1 MHGFT
6 GLYHLP
12 VLGEKSVCA
21 MSGYCSAAV
30 ALKSQNFVNC
40 LQKCYQ
46 RKETQV
52 IGTIYL
58 YRLAFCKA
66 VFLCNLVS

>member
-6 GLYHLP
+6 GLNSLP
-12 VLGEKSVCA
+12 LLGEKSVCTV
-21 MSGYCSAAV
+21 SGYCSAAV
-30 ALKSQNFVNC
+30 ALKLQNFVNC
-40 LQKCYQ
+40 LQNCYQ
-46 RKETQV
+46 KKETQV

-58 YRLAFCKA
+58 YRLVYCKS